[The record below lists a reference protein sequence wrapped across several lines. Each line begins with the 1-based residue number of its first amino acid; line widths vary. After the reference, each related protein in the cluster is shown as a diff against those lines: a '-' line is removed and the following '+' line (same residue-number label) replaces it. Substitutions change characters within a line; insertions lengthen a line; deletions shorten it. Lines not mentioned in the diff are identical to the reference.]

1 MRMLLRWRCCYVA
14 SIVVVYR
21 RGWGGGGCI
30 DVMWRAWRMLLQ
42 WGCCFVEDVVTLQA
56 SLLFTEGGV
65 GGCDDVMW
73 RAWRMLLQWGC
84 CFVEDVVTLQVSLL
98 CTEGVVWW
106 CHVAC
111 VEDVATMRM
120 LLRWR
125 SCYVASIVVYRRG
138 VGGCIN
144 VMWRAWRMLL
154 QWGCCFVEDVV
165 TFTNQVL
172 TLSST
177 HCDCTVRRP
186 MVLSLQAT
194 ASKSLCERED
204 EKGVMFISS
213 MVRQWIMTFSSCQQN
228 DQTCMKPQ
236 FQWLECCTHVW
247 PSMEDANLSC
257 FCADKRQVYLIRPDI
272 ETLADRTL
280 SGKSIKHC
288 KAQCKITIFHIH
300 TTKMQLASGEPPAF
314 TLYIYV
320 NVFIY
325 VYIYIYSFVYMH
337 VSICIYNHNWNMI
350 GNSYIFIT
358 NTHVWYMNTRIYIYT
373 RRFGFVRFI

>member
-1 MRMLLRWRCCYVA
+1 MLLRCKYRCCLQKG
-14 SIVVVYR
+14 
-21 RGWGGGGCI
+21 GW
-30 DVMWRAWRMLLQ
+30 
-42 WGCCFVEDVVTLQA
+42 
-56 SLLFTEGGV
+56 GV

-84 CFVEDVVTLQVSLL
+84 CFVEDLVTLQVSLF
-98 CTEGVVWW
+98 TEG
-106 CHVAC
+106 
-111 VEDVATMRM
+111 
-120 LLRWR
+120 
-125 SCYVASIVVYRRG
+125 G

-228 DQTCMKPQ
+228 DQTRMKPQ

-247 PSMEDANLSC
+247 PSMEDVNLSCFC
-257 FCADKRQVYLIRPDI
+257 FCADKRQVYFIRPDI

-288 KAQCKITIFHIH
+288 KAQCKINIFHIH
-300 TTKMQLASGEPPAF
+300 TTKMQFASREPPAF
-314 TLYIYV
+314 TLYIY
-320 NVFIY
+320 IY
-325 VYIYIYSFVYMH
+325 MWMYLYIYIYMYIYIYSFVYMH
-337 VSICIYNHNWNMI
+337 VSICIYNHN
-350 GNSYIFIT
+350 
-358 NTHVWYMNTRIYIYT
+358 
-373 RRFGFVRFI
+373 

>member
-1 MRMLLRWRCCYVA
+1 MLLRCKYRCCLQK
-14 SIVVVYR
+14 
-21 RGWGGGGCI
+21 GGGGCI
-30 DVMWRAWRMLLQ
+30 N
-42 WGCCFVEDVVTLQA
+42 
-56 SLLFTEGGV
+56 
-65 GGCDDVMW
+65 VMW

-98 CTEGVVWW
+98 FTEGGVGGGGVWW

-125 SCYVASIVVYRRG
+125 SCHVASIVVYRRG
-138 VGGCIN
+138 GGGGCIN

-228 DQTCMKPQ
+228 DQTRMKPQ

-247 PSMEDANLSC
+247 PSMEDVNLSCFC
-257 FCADKRQVYLIRPDI
+257 FCADKRQVYFISAPTLKLWLI
-272 ETLADRTL
+272 EHFQ
-280 SGKSIKHC
+280 GK
-288 KAQCKITIFHIH
+288 A
-300 TTKMQLASGEPPAF
+300 
-314 TLYIYV
+314 
-320 NVFIY
+320 
-325 VYIYIYSFVYMH
+325 
-337 VSICIYNHNWNMI
+337 
-350 GNSYIFIT
+350 
-358 NTHVWYMNTRIYIYT
+358 
-373 RRFGFVRFI
+373 